1 MNLYILNEVLVV
13 YTPGMVVIAAESQ
26 ERCKELFDQKFPSGM
41 EINEF
46 DGARIITIPNVD
58 YPEGVV
64 SYVYGGA

>member
-26 ERCKELFDQKFPSGM
+26 ERCKELFYEVFPSGM
-41 EINEF
+41 VRNEF
-46 DGARIITIPNVD
+46 DGARITIIPNVD
-58 YPEGVV
+58 YSEGVV